1 MPATVSV
8 TIEKPR
14 SGVAYADTAGYDAA
28 AAAQYLA
35 ETGVFVGARVGDQ
48 YYFEPDRTVNR
59 GEFLAM
65 TLEAAGREVSP
76 VTMTGFCDDAAI
88 PTWAKAYASAAVSDG
103 VVKGSVTDEG
113 VALRAEEPITV
124 NEAAAMLDRVL
135 TLEDVD
141 LAAWYP
147 GREAQSAWC
156 AQAVAN
162 LESAAVLSAGS
173 FGSAVMDAPLT
184 RAGAAQ
190 MLAAASALMEN
201 QEPGIFDWLG

>member
-1 MPATVSV
+1 
-8 TIEKPR
+8 
-14 SGVAYADTAGYDAA
+14 
-28 AAAQYLA
+28 
-35 ETGVFVGARVGDQ
+35 
-48 YYFEPDRTVNR
+48 
-59 GEFLAM
+59 
-65 TLEAAGREVSP
+65 
-76 VTMTGFCDDAAI
+76 
-88 PTWAKAYASAAVSDG
+88 
-103 VVKGSVTDEG
+103 
-113 VALRAEEPITV
+113 
-124 NEAAAMLDRVL
+124 MLDRVL

-201 QEPGIFDWLG
+201 QEPGMFDWLG